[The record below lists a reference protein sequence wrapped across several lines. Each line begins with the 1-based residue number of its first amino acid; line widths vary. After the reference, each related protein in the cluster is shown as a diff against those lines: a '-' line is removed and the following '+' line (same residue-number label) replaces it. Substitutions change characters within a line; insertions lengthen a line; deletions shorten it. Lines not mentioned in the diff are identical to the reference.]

1 MLSVTSS
8 AEPSLLTNSSLPVPL
23 TGPSFTSI
31 AAADIQQMS
40 AVGQLQPSTTVEPHS
55 QQLLTEH
62 SVTVC
67 DQHKVPQKS
76 RAVCDQHKVP
86 QKSRAIVYVS
96 CSSSASG
103 AKVPRKEANVC
114 KPSTQV
120 GRKAASVSGRMTSA
134 HRVILPAAAAAASSS
149 CHSNVS
155 TASSSV
161 DAKAR
166 LRAVILGGRKCQQ
179 PQNGNFTV
187 CVCYLFVCSYNM
199 LLMCDHENFRTWW
212 CYMYH
217 WWARWV
223 ILHSVTGDSKFL
235 VCCRFIIYLPPVL

>member
-8 AEPSLLTNSSLPVPL
+8 AEPSLLTSSSLPVPL
-23 TGPSFTSI
+23 TGPLFTSI

-40 AVGQLQPSTTVEPHS
+40 AVEQLQPSTTVEPHS

-76 RAVCDQHKVP
+76 RAT
-86 QKSRAIVYVS
+86 VYVS

-103 AKVPRKEANVC
+103 AKVPRKDANVC

-120 GRKAASVSGRMTSA
+120 GRKAASVSARMTSA

-149 CHSNVS
+149 CHGNVS

-187 CVCYLFVCSYNM
+187 CVCYLFVYSYNM
-199 LLMCDHENFRTWW
+199 LLCLVTMR
-212 CYMYH
+212 
-217 WWARWV
+217 
-223 ILHSVTGDSKFL
+223 ILELGDATCITDGLDESFSTL
-235 VCCRFIIYLPPVL
+235 SLEIQSFWFAADL